1 MKEKQFDISKLKR
14 VTKEDCFICK
24 NQIETKGIIY
34 QDKKVIAFLDINPP
48 TKGYTLLAL
57 RKHKED
63 ITELSEEEYFD
74 MQRVLFRISKA
85 IKKAFN
91 PKRVVLLQTGGLV
104 THLHFHIIP
113 MYQDVYSGFLDVLSK
128 KSILELSKEE
138 KKEIVSKIKENLE
151 SETTL

>member
-34 QDKKVIAFLDINPP
+34 QDKKAIAFLDINPP

-74 MQRVLFRISKA
+74 MQRVLFRISDREHPKTKKLA
-85 IKKAFN
+85 RVYYIKGK
-91 PKRVVLLQTGGLV
+91 
-104 THLHFHIIP
+104 
-113 MYQDVYSGFLDVLSK
+113 GF
-128 KSILELSKEE
+128 
-138 KKEIVSKIKENLE
+138 
-151 SETTL
+151 TF